1 MSETLEV
8 LERKR
13 RSLHERL
20 ALVGEFHR
28 GTVSASYRKCGKKN
42 CSCAKSTHRG
52 HLRYQWTT
60 TGKGNRSRARN
71 LRLGAELEK
80 ASREASNY
88 HEFLRLVGELIAVNE
103 KICELRPVREIK
115 DEDELEALKKKQR
128 RQFAAKQRRN

>member
-1 MSETLEV
+1 MADTLEG

-13 RSLHERL
+13 RGLHQRL
-20 ALVGEFHR
+20 ALVGDFHR

-42 CSCAKSTHRG
+42 CRCAKSTNRG

-80 ASREASNY
+80 ASREAANY
-88 HEFLRLVGELIAVNE
+88 HEFLGLVRELVEVNE

-128 RQFAAKQRRN
+128 RQFVVKQRKN